1 MVTRRT
7 PSAVISWLLVVL
19 GVVLNRL
26 DSSLVSLTTRPG
38 FNYFP
43 SVEEFLV
50 SLGIIAMGVLGY

>member
-1 MVTRRT
+1 
-7 PSAVISWLLVVL
+7 LVVL

-50 SLGIIAMGVLGY
+50 SLGIIAMGVLGYMAIDRFVHQPYSSY

>member
-1 MVTRRT
+1 M
-7 PSAVISWLLVVL
+7 VVL

-43 SVEEFLV
+43 AGEEFLV
-50 SLGIIAMGVLGY
+50 SLGNIAMGVLGYMAIDRFVHQPYSSY